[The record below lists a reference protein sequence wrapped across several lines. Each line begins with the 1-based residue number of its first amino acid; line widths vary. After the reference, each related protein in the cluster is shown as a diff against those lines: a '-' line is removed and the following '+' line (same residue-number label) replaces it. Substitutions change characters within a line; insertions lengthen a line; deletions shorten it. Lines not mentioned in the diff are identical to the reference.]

1 MFNLRLDA
9 THIIHN
15 NVRSGSA
22 RCIEQDQPWQQRKA
36 TAGLQRQGCCIA
48 AFPGEKSKT
57 DFYEVRFGRET
68 GEPASP
74 ASAQGSS
81 SSLCRTLCQS
91 RCLSVAASYSC
102 LDYAVTSGLS
112 RTLFVVH
119 ALKSRMLC
127 PCRVCVDATNACYST
142 TARGQP
148 LNHLCLRLQRHNTW
162 GPPARRIEC
171 DISTM

>member
-1 MFNLRLDA
+1 MHRTKPILAAESHRRAATTGMLHRRLP
-9 THIIHN
+9 
-15 NVRSGSA
+15 R
-22 RCIEQDQPWQQRKA
+22 
-36 TAGLQRQGCCIA
+36 
-48 AFPGEKSKT
+48 EKSKT

-91 RCLSVAASYSC
+91 RCLSVAASSSY
-102 LDYAVTSGLS
+102 LDHAVTSGLS
-112 RTLFVVH
+112 RTLVVVR

-127 PCRVCVDATNACYST
+127 PCGVCVDATNACYST
-142 TARGQP
+142 TARRQP

-162 GPPARRIEC
+162 GPPARRIVTSQRCEC
-171 DISTM
+171 RSSKI